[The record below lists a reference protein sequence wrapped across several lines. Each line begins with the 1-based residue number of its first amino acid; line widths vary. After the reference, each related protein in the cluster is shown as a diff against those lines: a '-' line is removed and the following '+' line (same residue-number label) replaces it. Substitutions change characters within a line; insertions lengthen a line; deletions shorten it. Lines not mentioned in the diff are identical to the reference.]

1 MSDTSL
7 VFALSTRD
15 DTARGMRSARE
26 TVDSETEG
34 MADDVAANG
43 SKMGTALAAAGAAA
57 GALAGAA
64 IMSTL
69 SQAMDVS
76 EATTRLEA
84 QLANTTADVGAA
96 TDAMTNV
103 FTNGWGE
110 SATEVG
116 DAIKSVTLNMDEF
129 TGQQD
134 RLEDMTTKTMA
145 LAKAFDQ
152 DLEKATAAAGQMVKT
167 GMADSFEEAMDLIA
181 VGLSSVA
188 NKSDDLLDTFN
199 EYSTLFRRVGLD
211 GATAMGLLSQGLQ
224 AGARDSD
231 AIADAIGIFSEMAL
245 AGGKQVNEAFGSIGL
260 NGEDIGRRMRA
271 GGDEATSALQDTM
284 DALRNTDDAT
294 TRLTAA
300 QTLFGDLANT
310 QADAL
315 YALDPASAAAAG
327 GFDDVAGAA
336 DKVVKKLEDSPA
348 MKLEAFKRTVQQN
361 VIDFLG
367 GEVLPAVVDFKDRFG
382 AAAREAWAAAGDGG
396 TEGVDRVL
404 SFVALLGQRIAEKI
418 VTDLVPKA
426 AEGLAHFG
434 QRLAEYAMADPANL
448 FKVALIAG
456 ALILALTQ
464 LPLLLAVTLGS
475 VAGLI
480 IGGFV
485 AEMLSKLN
493 EKGPEWWAAFVGFLS
508 DLPGDLWGAFSNL
521 GTFIYVWFSSLWD
534 DYIADPVSRQWAN
547 LINSVGGLPG
557 RILGSLTA
565 LGSML
570 WRKGWDSFQEL
581 LNASANRAAGLVSWV
596 RGLPETIAG
605 ALSSGGW
612 RMYNAGLDFVSGIW
626 NGISAA
632 GGWLWSKV
640 SNFTEDYIVDP
651 VKDFLHIGS
660 PSKLAADEIGHWIP
674 AGIAMGVDD
683 NAGVVDEA
691 MRGLVDPAT
700 YRPAPGTMPG
710 PSSAATLGASQA
722 QVRIVMELVGG
733 SRAFREFFQESVRVV
748 SGGDVVK
755 FAGGS

>member
-15 DTARGMRSARE
+15 DTGPGMRSARE

-34 MADDVAANG
+34 MADDVADNG
-43 SKMGTALAAAGAAA
+43 SRMGAALAAAGAAA

-64 IMSTL
+64 LMSSL
-69 SQAMDVS
+69 AQAMDIS

-84 QLANTTADVGAA
+84 QLVNTTADVGAA

-103 FTNGWGE
+103 FVNGWGE

-116 DAIKSVTLNMDEF
+116 DVIKSVTLNMDEF
-129 TGQQD
+129 TGNQQG
-134 RLEDMTTKTMA
+134 LEDMTEKTMA
-145 LAKAFDQ
+145 LSKAFDQ
-152 DLEKATAAAGQMVKT
+152 DFNKATAAAGQLVKT
-167 GMADSFEEAMDLIA
+167 GLAANFDDAMDLI
-181 VGLSSVA
+181 VTGLGSVA

-199 EYSTLFRRVGLD
+199 EYSTQFRRLGLD
-211 GATAMGLLSQGLQ
+211 GKTAMGLISQGLQ

-231 AIADAIGIFSEMAL
+231 AVADALGIFGEIAL
-245 AGGKQVNEAFGSIGL
+245 KGGEQVNQAFGSIGL
-260 NGEDIGRRMRA
+260 NGEDIGRKMRA
-271 GGDEATSALQDTM
+271 GGDEATLALQQTM
-284 DALRNTDDAT
+284 DALRGTDDAT
-294 TRLTAA
+294 VRLGAA

-336 DKVVKKLEDSPA
+336 DKVVEKLEKSPA
-348 MKLEAFKRTVQQN
+348 MRLEAFKRGVQQH

-367 GEVLPAVVDFKDRFG
+367 SKVLPAAIKFKDDFG
-382 AAAREAWAAAGDGG
+382 KAVRGAWAEAGDGG

-404 SFVALLGQRIAEKI
+404 SFVALLGQRVAEKI

-632 GGWLWSKV
+632 GGWLWSKIQ
-640 SNFTEDYIVDP
+640 NFASDYIIKP
-651 VKDFLHIGS
+651 VTDALWIGS
-660 PSKLAADEIGHWIP
+660 PSKRAADEIGHWIP
-674 AGIAMGVDD
+674 AGIAMGAED

-691 MRGLVDPAT
+691 MRGLVDPAS
-700 YRPAPGTMPG
+700 YRPAPGGMPQ
-710 PSSAATLGASQA
+710 PSFASVLGGNQA
-722 QVRIVMELVGG
+722 QAHVLFEFTGG
-733 SRAFREFFQESVRVV
+733 NRAFREWFQQEVRVV
-748 SGGDVVK
+748 AGGDVVK
-755 FAGGS
+755 YAGG